1 MVHIL
6 FFVVHILLY
15 IPQTFFNIIY
25 FVGIAYY
32 ITCTFACECSINC
45 LFVDA
50 YCNCLLGCSSDEEFI
65 NTFGDVLMNE
75 LETMRSQF
83 AQSMCIV

>member
-15 IPQTFFNIIY
+15 IPQTFFHIIY
-25 FVGIAYY
+25 FVGIGYS
-32 ITCTFACECSINC
+32 ITCAFACEFSINF
-45 LFVDA
+45 LVVDA

-65 NTFGDVLMNE
+65 NTFADVNVDFSSCL
-75 LETMRSQF
+75 F
-83 AQSMCIV
+83 KCIK